1 MLGRCSMGTD
11 DGRAGQLSN
20 AAHRP
25 PRQPKIMLHFSRE
38 NAERMKI
45 LSYQRYVSSDI
56 YRCRLLKYVRTLV
69 AFHEKN
75 VEVREAATTR
85 GFEVIESHF
94 EDTSMMHRQRRRFN

>member
-1 MLGRCSMGTD
+1 MMLGRCSMGTD

-45 LSYQRYVSSDI
+45 LSYQRRFPREERGSPGSRYNERLRSDRI
-56 YRCRLLKYVRTLV
+56 
-69 AFHEKN
+69 AF
-75 VEVREAATTR
+75 
-85 GFEVIESHF
+85 
-94 EDTSMMHRQRRRFN
+94 